1 MKVVNLSIPD
11 VTWRMARIE
20 AAKRNTSLS
29 AIVRGYLQAMVK
41 GKAPVVFADSPDKD
55 QRERRELV
63 KALKECNLFLGFK
76 PSRGKTYER

>member
-1 MKVVNLSIPD
+1 MKVVNLSIPEE
-11 VTWRMARIE
+11 TWRLARVE

-55 QRERRELV
+55 QRERRKLV
-63 KALKECNLFLGFK
+63 EALKECNLVLGFK
-76 PSRGKTYER
+76 PSRDTTYER